1 LIILTI
7 IYYGSINSFI
17 IAAKNVVLSYIF
29 YIFRINYQVLKNIH
43 ELMHHKF
50 TKYRVDFNTTI
61 IVIFREKLYLNIF
74 KDVNYIYIHVFK
86 QFLIMINPYIT
97 IN

>member
-1 LIILTI
+1 
-7 IYYGSINSFI
+7 
-17 IAAKNVVLSYIF
+17 
-29 YIFRINYQVLKNIH
+29 
-43 ELMHHKF
+43 MHHKF